1 MRVYRSRT
9 SERAGPLVI
18 YALPN
23 ELSHSRL
30 GLSVPRRVGRAV
42 ARNRIKRLL
51 REVFRHHQYD
61 LPRGYDFVINVR
73 GHDPLKGDAYEAL
86 LCTAMERLHERWVK
100 KCRNQDT
107 RPSTPTERESP
118 ESGG

>member
-1 MRVYRSRT
+1 M

-23 ELSHSRL
+23 DLPHARL

-51 REVFRHHQYD
+51 REVFRHHQHD
-61 LPRGYDFVINVR
+61 LARGYDFVINVR
-73 GHDPLKGDAYEAL
+73 GHEPLARDEYESL
-86 LCTAMERLHERWVK
+86 LCGAMQRLHKRWVM
-100 KCRNQDT
+100 KCRKQEPRRND
-107 RPSTPTERESP
+107 STQVEAPGDGE
-118 ESGG
+118 